1 MKKYLTEYELY
12 DVKYSFYCIANSK
25 EEADSIVRKRG
36 LNEKIIGE
44 SNIEINKDALY
55 DLMHEI
61 CFLGYIAIK
70 SGNADIDDILSD
82 KGVLHESIHLLDN
95 SFDIDTLNKLED
107 KIMWL
112 HKITNTLPR
121 ISHTSCIFK
130 T

>member
-36 LNEKIIGE
+36 L
-44 SNIEINKDALY
+44 
-55 DLMHEI
+55 HEI